1 MSLELKP
8 INRRSADFPKVKQL
22 FSQAFP
28 KDEQV
33 PMWYLL
39 FKARRQNVD
48 FFGLYDNQRWVGL
61 TYTITHQKVTYV
73 FFLAIDPNNR
83 SQGYG
88 SQALAAVKARY
99 PGNKIGLV
107 IEEVKKAAA
116 NYEQRLR
123 RKQFY
128 QKNGFAETDFTLTEG
143 KTDYEFMSTNGVI
156 SPFEYMGL
164 MRDYGGTVLQWYIK
178 TKIHVRP
185 KSQVQPD

>member
-107 IEEVKKAAA
+107 IEEVKKS
-116 NYEQRLR
+116 R
-123 RKQFY
+123 Y
-128 QKNGFAETDFTLTEG
+128 QL
-143 KTDYEFMSTNGVI
+143 
-156 SPFEYMGL
+156 
-164 MRDYGGTVLQWYIK
+164 
-178 TKIHVRP
+178 
-185 KSQVQPD
+185 